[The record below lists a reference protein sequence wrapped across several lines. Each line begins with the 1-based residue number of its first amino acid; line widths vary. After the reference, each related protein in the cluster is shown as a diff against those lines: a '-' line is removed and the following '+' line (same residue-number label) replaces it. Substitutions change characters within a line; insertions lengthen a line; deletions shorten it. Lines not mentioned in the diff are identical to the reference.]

1 LRPWP
6 GLLGSPIPGDSLVV
20 SRGIRCPWLAICEVA
35 PFADVPLH
43 VARATHA
50 TASPTPRTTWFQSPS
65 STAQQAALDTL
76 ATLGASTDLD
86 ASFAAI
92 TTLIELANVTL
103 HPREKIPVL
112 RALARCADRPFA
124 VPVLLAHLE
133 HPDDGVVEAALDAV
147 GHGGT
152 PFGGSWVLRWLRG
165 DRRAPL
171 AEPVLAAALLAL
183 GRTGHPETAVEVQRC
198 WEQGLVD
205 ARAGHLALAEA
216 VSPALWEQAEVHLGD
231 PLAAPAAA
239 MHLAATRHPRLMAL
253 LEPLLSSMD
262 GELAVLAHSLL
273 AGLEVRLPDHILTAT
288 AEPHPVRRRRLARG
302 LRAWAEDEVLTAWRE
317 ALRLDDDTVLLSVA
331 LDAGIP
337 ALQDAALERAQAE
350 SPEMLRHALRRV
362 HSLTPL
368 VKERLPLW
376 MRHEHPSVA
385 ADAMRVHLN
394 LLGQE
399 ALRDLAWAR
408 GSGRE
413 VHRLEW
419 VRAWQNGW
427 RALRD
432 RGGRAPLDHAQR
444 RELVKDLRGL
454 VRDDPAP
461 KVRRLALYAVGNLGL
476 TELGDD
482 LERTLRGS
490 EDPEERLAAAT
501 SLAAIPS
508 ASRLTGLVEDLRSAD
523 DSSLRYR
530 LVRAALAC
538 VECDHQP
545 HPELARVVIERLA
558 SADLET
564 VPPVLALLGRCGCE
578 HALPPLLEA
587 TRSDVHRQV
596 CVALTAL
603 GRLGSERALGTLLE
617 ASLHPDPERRLRA
630 VEALGRL
637 PGAVAADRLAT
648 VLQDEAEELD
658 IRASALAG
666 LEPRLADLPQGA
678 LAPPSSSD
686 PLAAP
691 ILVLL
696 RDASAAG
703 SGLAAEDLDRR
714 LESEVPGLSARDLN
728 RRCRDGLQALRTAEF
743 LHSAV
748 TLPPGLD
755 AAPPVLSWV
764 KGLEVWLNQV
774 LRPQLSTMAR
784 PELRDALRELGHR
797 WPGMK
802 SRLAPSWRDDLLPG
816 NQGDLW
822 HALARD
828 AAKSA
833 PHGFS
838 RAQLGVR
845 PLATVLLACAAA
857 PLDCGLARWQ
867 VGVPRE
873 EIVTLANGLVA
884 LANQRNPLT
893 HRVAGQREV
902 MAPVR
907 TLALESA
914 GVVAR
919 LAQPGAILG

>member
-1 LRPWP
+1 MTP
-6 GLLGSPIPGDSLVV
+6 S
-20 SRGIRCPWLAICEVA
+20 
-35 PFADVPLH
+35 
-43 VARATHA
+43 
-50 TASPTPRTTWFQSPS
+50 PRTTWFQSPS

-76 ATLGASTDLD
+76 ATLGASSDLD

-133 HPDDGVVEAALDAV
+133 HPDYGVVEAALDAV

-165 DRRAPL
+165 DRRAL
-171 AEPVLAAALLAL
+171 LTEPVLAAALLAL
-183 GRTGHPETAVEVQRC
+183 GRTGHPETAAEVQRC
-198 WEQGLVD
+198 WDLGLVG
-205 ARAGHLALAEA
+205 ARAAHLALAEA
-216 VSPALWEQAEVHLGD
+216 VSPALWDQAEQHLDD
-231 PLAAPAAA
+231 PLAAAAAA
-239 MHLAATRHPRLMAL
+239 MHLAATRHPRLMDL
-253 LEPLLSSMD
+253 LEPLLSSRD

-273 AGLEVRLPDHILTAT
+273 AGLEVRLSDHILTAT

-302 LRAWAEDEVLTAWRE
+302 LRAWPEDEVLAAWRE
-317 ALRLDDDTVLLSVA
+317 ALGVEDDTVLLSVA
-331 LDAGIP
+331 MDAGIS
-337 ALQDAALERAQAE
+337 ALQDAALAHAEAE
-350 SPEMLRHALRRV
+350 SPRMLRHALRRA
-362 HSLTPL
+362 HSATSLL
-368 VKERLPLW
+368 RERLPGW
-376 MRHEHPSVA
+376 MRHEHRGVA
-385 ADAMRVHLN
+385 TDAIRVHLN

-399 ALRDLAWAR
+399 ALRELGWAR
-408 GSGRE
+408 GSTRDE
-413 VHRLEW
+413 HRLEW

-432 RGGRAPLDHAQR
+432 RGGRAPMHHTLR
-444 RELVKDLRGL
+444 RDL
-454 VRDDPAP
+454 VRDLRAVIREDPSP
-461 KVRRLALYAVGNLGL
+461 KVRRLALYTVGNLGL
-476 TELGDD
+476 TELGDE
-482 LERTLRGS
+482 LERTLRRS
-490 EDPEERLAAAT
+490 EDAEERLAAAT
-501 SLAAIPS
+501 SMAAIPS
-508 ASRLTGLVEDLRSAD
+508 AARLAGFVEDIQATE
-523 DSSLRYR
+523 DSRLRYR

-538 VECDHQP
+538 VERDDRS
-545 HPELARVVIERLA
+545 HPELARVVVERLA
-558 SADLET
+558 EADPET
-564 VPPVLALLGRCGCE
+564 VPPMLALLGHCGCE
-578 HALPPLLEA
+578 QALAPLHEA
-587 TRSDVHRQV
+587 TRSAVHRQV

-603 GRLGSERALGTLLE
+603 GNLGSDRGLGALLE
-617 ASLHPDPERRLRA
+617 ASQHPDAARRLRA
-630 VEALGRL
+630 VEALGHI
-637 PGAVAADRLAT
+637 PGAVAADRMAA
-648 VLQDEAEELD
+648 VLQDGDEEPD
-658 IRASALAG
+658 IRALALAG
-666 LEPRLADLPQGA
+666 LEARISDLPA
-678 LAPPSSSD
+678 DSLAPPDPAD

-696 RDASAAG
+696 RDASAVGAG
-703 SGLAAEDLDRR
+703 LTAQDLDHA
-714 LESEVPGLSARDLN
+714 LEAAVPGLRTRDLH
-728 RRCRDGLQALRTAEF
+728 RQCSDGLQALRTAEF

-774 LRPQLSTMAR
+774 LRAQLAAMAR

-802 SRLAPSWRDDLLPG
+802 RQLAPTWQDDLLPG
-816 NQGDLW
+816 NRGDQW

-828 AAKSA
+828 TAKSA

-845 PLATVLLACAAA
+845 PLATVLLACTES
-857 PLDCGLARWQ
+857 PLDCGLLRWRAA
-867 VGVPRE
+867 VPRD

-907 TLALESA
+907 SLALECA
-914 GVVAR
+914 RVVVR
-919 LAQPGAILG
+919 LGQVGAITG